1 MRIRVAFA
9 HCSTRTG
16 RIRCTAWRER
26 RDRSRCRSSREL
38 LTLCGVLRASTEL
51 ALLPNATLRRMLTST
66 ALTSTTPLVDAPPLG
81 PSRHSPRSRPPQRPH
96 IRPAIRASR
105 ASPAPCPTPRAAG
118 ELVADLWDRRCLCLD
133 GPACLPSPTECL
145 HPDVPVPCPAGID
158 PASCRVKCQPCKVRA
173 SVELCASGAGL
184 ADNAKMCT
192 GGERILADTRM
203 CTKICER
210 P

>member
-9 HCSTRTG
+9 YCSTRTG

-105 ASPAPCPTPRAAG
+105 VARVRRHRARRGGGDAGGGVGGGEGPGKEGGRGSALHKSLGKYRWVAQLPAVGCDGHRAAAAPSRTTRTYRTTRTMACRG
-118 ELVADLWDRRCLCLD
+118 MGPSRARRWAS
-133 GPACLPSPTECL
+133 G
-145 HPDVPVPCPAGID
+145 VPV
-158 PASCRVKCQPCKVRA
+158 
-173 SVELCASGAGL
+173 GA
-184 ADNAKMCT
+184 AQV
-192 GGERILADTRM
+192 
-203 CTKICER
+203 
-210 P
+210 